1 MHNVLCIPG
10 FSILLVAPGYT
21 LRFLGSVGVAIVLVF
36 CALFVLMHNVLC
48 MHRANTKTKQK
59 QKQKTTET
67 KKQKNNTEN
76 KNDDNTYTTKKPE
89 GVPRYY
95 QQLE

>member
-1 MHNVLCIPG
+1 
-10 FSILLVAPGYT
+10 
-21 LRFLGSVGVAIVLVF
+21 
-36 CALFVLMHNVLC
+36 

-67 KKQKNNTEN
+67 KKRKNNTEN

-95 QQLE
+95 QQYREARDTENIVHKDKQCTEN